1 MEEFRKTE
9 KIETKCEKNQEK
21 RAEKEEITRRN
32 ASSGEIDIKK
42 PKDPRE
48 VSISGRSKGE
58 KGVFV
63 LKTPKGTKDWDDR
76 DMFIKEEIFSR
87 IINVFKRHG
96 GITID
101 TPTFELKEIL
111 AGKYGEESKL
121 IYDLEDQGGELC
133 SLRYDLTVPF
143 ARYLAMNPTIQYIKR
158 YHIAKVYR
166 RDQPALTRGRMRE
179 FYQCDFDIAG
189 LYDPMLP
196 DAEIVK
202 ILVEVLDELNIGK
215 YTIKLNHRKILD
227 GVLDICGVPKE
238 KFRAISSAID
248 KLDKLPWDDVKKEM
262 VDEKGLDESVADKIG
277 SYIRKKGGSDLLEV
291 LRSDELLSKH
301 KIFLEGVND
310 MEILYNYLEC
320 LDIHSKTCFDLSLA
334 RGIDYYTGLIYEAI
348 FEPNTLSSLC
358 SDMKE
363 LELNKI
369 QSDYTGIGSIAAGGR
384 YDDLVGMFSPKKK
397 KVPCIGVSIGVERI
411 FSILKFRLSTS
422 AIKTNN
428 TDVYVMEFGS
438 GNKSATMIKE
448 RLQICKE
455 LWNSGI
461 NTQFLYKIKPKSRQ
475 QFEAAEKDQIPIAVI
490 FGEDEIANNQV
501 RIKVLGLGEQNTGEL
516 VPRKEMISKILD
528 ILKKRSENNSSLF

>member
-1 MEEFRKTE
+1 
-9 KIETKCEKNQEK
+9 
-21 RAEKEEITRRN
+21 
-32 ASSGEIDIKK
+32 
-42 PKDPRE
+42 
-48 VSISGRSKGE
+48 
-58 KGVFV
+58 
-63 LKTPKGTKDWDDR
+63 
-76 DMFIKEEIFSR
+76 MFIKEEIFSR

-277 SYIRKKGGSDLLEV
+277 SYIRKKG
-291 LRSDELLSKH
+291 
-301 KIFLEGVND
+301 FF
-310 MEILYNYLEC
+310 Y
-320 LDIHSKTCFDLSLA
+320 
-334 RGIDYYTGLIYEAI
+334 
-348 FEPNTLSSLC
+348 
-358 SDMKE
+358 
-363 LELNKI
+363 
-369 QSDYTGIGSIAAGGR
+369 
-384 YDDLVGMFSPKKK
+384 KK
-397 KVPCIGVSIGVERI
+397 
-411 FSILKFRLSTS
+411 
-422 AIKTNN
+422 N
-428 TDVYVMEFGS
+428 VY
-438 GNKSATMIKE
+438 A
-448 RLQICKE
+448 
-455 LWNSGI
+455 
-461 NTQFLYKIKPKSRQ
+461 
-475 QFEAAEKDQIPIAVI
+475 
-490 FGEDEIANNQV
+490 
-501 RIKVLGLGEQNTGEL
+501 
-516 VPRKEMISKILD
+516 
-528 ILKKRSENNSSLF
+528 